1 MLLDPG
7 MIFGTG
13 NHASTRMCMIELENL
28 VRGGE
33 RVLDLG
39 SGSGILSIT
48 ALLLGA
54 KSAVGVDID
63 PKAES
68 IARENAAFNGLG
80 ADRFTALT
88 GNVIAVIHRHDDVED
103 KWVVVPE
110 GVHYTAD
117 QIREAVFFQERF
129 FQSEVKMDSLF
140 CDKSHVSAANG

>member
-1 MLLDPG
+1 MDTKTVTVTVDRP
-7 MIFGTG
+7 
-13 NHASTRMCMIELENL
+13 
-28 VRGGE
+28 
-33 RVLDLG
+33 LG
-39 SGSGILSIT
+39 SRHPNHPDILYSVNYGFVEGIPAPDGEWQDAYVL
-48 ALLLGA
+48 
-54 KSAVGVDID
+54 GVDT
-63 PKAES
+63 PV
-68 IARENAAFNGLG
+68 
-80 ADRFTALT
+80 DRFT